1 MFKLLTK
8 LFKRNKYELDLINS
22 KLALLEI
29 YKYR

>member
-1 MFKLLTK
+1 MKKIIIK
-8 LFKRNKYELDLINS
+8 LFKRNNYELDVINA

>member
-1 MFKLLTK
+1 MLKFITS
-8 LFKRNKYELDLINS
+8 LFKSNKYELDLINA